1 LKESQAINPILDVSL
16 HTIPLDLE
24 NVFGNSAE
32 CVLEIG
38 FGDGDFLIECAL
50 GNPGVNFLGI
60 EIKKRRFGVAVKSA
74 AKRKAGNVKFLN
86 MEAVIAARE
95 LFPPDSFSTVYI
107 NFPDPWPKDRH
118 ERHRIVNPCFLTLIS
133 GIMKKGGILELAS
146 DHREYVTNSLET
158 LGEME
163 CFAAVFEGPGYVN
176 EIPGRPLTGYEREF
190 REEGR
195 EIYYAKFTNLK

>member
-1 LKESQAINPILDVSL
+1 LKESRAINPILDVSL

-24 NVFGNSAE
+24 KVFGNARE
-32 CVLEIG
+32 CALEIG
-38 FGDGDFLIECAL
+38 FGDGDFLIACAL

-60 EIKKRRFGVAVKSA
+60 EIKKRRFNVAVKSA
-74 AKRKAGNVKFLN
+74 AKKKADNVKFLN

-95 LFPPDSFSTVYI
+95 LFPPDSFATVYI

-118 ERHRIVNPCFLTLIS
+118 ERHRIVNPYFLTLIS
-133 GIMKKGGILELAS
+133 NIMKKDGVLELAS

-158 LGEME
+158 LGAME
-163 CFAAVFEGPGYVN
+163 CFSSVFDDPGYVN
-176 EIPGRPLTGYEREF
+176 DIPGRPLTGYEREF

>member
-1 LKESQAINPILDVSL
+1 MKEPQVINPVLDVSVL
-16 HTIPLDLE
+16 TIPLDLKA
-24 NVFGNSAE
+24 VFGNDRE
-32 CVLEIG
+32 CALEIG
-38 FGDGDFLIECAL
+38 FGDGAFLIECAL
-50 GNPGVNFLGI
+50 ANPEVNFLGI
-60 EIKKRRFGVAVKSA
+60 EIKKRRFSIAVKSS
-74 AKRKAGNVKFLN
+74 AKRKAVNVKFLN
-86 MEAVIAARE
+86 MEAVIAVRE
-95 LFPPDSFSTVYI
+95 LFPPDSFATVYI

-118 ERHRIVNPCFLTLIS
+118 ERHRIVNPYFLTLIS

-158 LGEME
+158 LGAME
-163 CFAAVFEGPGYVN
+163 CFAPVFDDPGYVN

>member
-1 LKESQAINPILDVSL
+1 MKESQAINPILDVSL

-24 NVFGNSAE
+24 SVFGNSAE

-95 LFPPDSFSTVYI
+95 LFLPDSFTTVYI

-118 ERHRIVNPCFLTLIS
+118 ERHRIVNPSFLTLIS
-133 GIMKKGGILELAS
+133 VIMKKDGVLELAS